1 MVTPQTLLGAGVG
14 LALAGLGGYVA
25 WLWRR
30 LDRLEERAAEG
41 DHPEDP
47 TEADERQG

>member
-14 LALAGLGGYVA
+14 LALAGLGGYIL

-30 LDRLEERAAEG
+30 LDRLEERTGEVDRSEG
-41 DHPEDP
+41 PVES
-47 TEADERQG
+47 DER

>member
-14 LALAGLGGYVA
+14 LALAGLGGYVL

-30 LDRLEERAAEG
+30 LDRLEERTGEAE
-41 DHPEDP
+41 HPEGP
-47 TEADERQG
+47 VEPDERQG

>member
-14 LALAGLGGYVA
+14 LALAGLGGYVL

-30 LDRLEERAAEG
+30 LDRLEERADESG
-41 DHPEDP
+41 HPEGP
-47 TEADERQG
+47 PEADERDG